1 MKIHNVAQGSAE
13 WLALRAQYRTASEAP
28 AMMGASKYQTR
39 TELLAA
45 KKTGITPDVTPSQQ
59 FIFDKGHATE
69 AMARPLAEALIGE
82 ELYPIVATEGN
93 LLASMDGAT
102 MLGETLFEHKLWN
115 ESVVAQVKAGDLAPH
130 YYWQLEQ
137 QLLVSGAERVIF
149 VCSDGTPE
157 NFVHMEY
164 RPVAG
169 RAAQLIEGWKQF
181 EADLANFEMADAPSI
196 VVGKA
201 PDELPALRIELT
213 GMVTA
218 SNLKVFEDSALAV
231 IDSVKTT
238 LSTDQDFADAK
249 KAVKWCGDV
258 EEAVAAAKKQ
268 ALSQTQSIDELF
280 SSLDRISAHAR
291 ETRLKVDK
299 LVKAQELLVKTNI
312 KQKAELAL
320 ADHIAAINKTLGK
333 VTLPHVVS
341 DFAGAMKNK
350 RTIASLQDAV
360 DTELAR
366 AKIDAS
372 QAADGIRLNL
382 TSLAEL
388 AVDYAFL
395 FSDVQQLVTKAN
407 DDLVTLIKFRIS
419 EHQKAEK
426 DKADAKR
433 IAEEQEAQR
442 LAAIKPEP
450 VVEKVA
456 TPEPVRTAPV
466 QAAAPVGQTTK
477 PVASHTVEQVALQAN
492 VTNFEALVKAV
503 AYGQAPITVLLV
515 NWEALDAMVAAQGST
530 FSMAGVT
537 LAKAAA

>member
-1 MKIHNVAQGSAE
+1 MKIHNVVQGSAE
-13 WLALRAQYRTASEAP
+13 WHALRAQHFTASEAP

-39 TELLAA
+39 TDLLAI
-45 KKTGITPDVTPSQQ
+45 KKTGITPDVTHSQQ

-69 AMARPLAEALIGE
+69 ALARPLTEALIGE

-115 ESVVAQVKAGDLAPH
+115 ESVVAQVKAGELAPH

-258 EEAVAAAKKQ
+258 EEAVAVAKKQ

-333 VTLPHVVS
+333 VTLPPVVS

-372 QAADGIRLNL
+372 QAAESIRLNL

-450 VVEKVA
+450 VAEKA
-456 TPEPVRTAPV
+456 AAPEPVR
-466 QAAAPVGQTTK
+466 AAAPVGQATK

-492 VTNFEALVKAV
+492 VTDFEALVKAV
-503 AYGQAPITVLLV
+503 AYGQAPITVLSV
-515 NWEALDAMVAAQGST
+515 NWEALDAMVAEQGST

>member
-13 WLALRAQYRTASEAP
+13 WLALRAKFRTASEAP
-28 AMMGASKYQTR
+28 AMMGASKYQSR
-39 TELLAA
+39 TDLLMA

-69 AMARPLAEALIGE
+69 ALARPLAEALIGE

-258 EEAVAAAKKQ
+258 EEAVAVAKKQ

-388 AVDYAFL
+388 AVDHAFL

-426 DKADAKR
+426 EKADAKR

-456 TPEPVRTAPV
+456 TPEPARTAPV
-466 QAAAPVGQTTK
+466 QAAPVGQATK
-477 PVASHTVEQVALQAN
+477 PAASHTMEQVALQAN
-492 VTNFEALVKAV
+492 VTDFEALVKAV

-515 NWEALDAMVAAQGST
+515 NREALDAMVAAQGST